1 MWIRWLG
8 AALVFLGGGGFGL
21 SMAHGQRR
29 EEQQLE
35 SLVQVLSYMENE
47 LACNLTA
54 LPLLCELSAQQVKGE
69 LHTLFSELAQALQS
83 HAASDAHS
91 CMEAVLDASASL
103 PESIR
108 EPLSY
113 LGKSM
118 GRFDL
123 HGQLSGLHA
132 TGQMCTRRL
141 DALRTD
147 RRTRWRSYRVL
158 GLCAGAAL
166 AILLL

>member
-8 AALVFLGGGGFGL
+8 AALVFLGGGGFGF

-35 SLVQVLSYMENE
+35 SLLQVLGFMESE
-47 LACNLTA
+47 LSCNLTA
-54 LPLLCELSAQQVKGE
+54 LPMLCELSAQQVKGE
-69 LHTLFSELAQALQS
+69 LRTLFSRLALALQS
-83 HAASDAHS
+83 HTAADAS
-91 CMEAVLDASASL
+91 ICMDTVLDASASL
-103 PESIR
+103 PESVC

-113 LGKSM
+113 LGKSL

-123 HGQLSGLHA
+123 HGQLNGLHA
-132 TGQMCTRRL
+132 ARQLCTRRL
-141 DALRTD
+141 DALRSD
-147 RRTRWRSYRVL
+147 RHARWRSYRVI